1 MIYFIFL
8 LTFSVFNF
16 TAFPSVAIY
25 RDAGEMASVC
35 YTFGIAHPPGYP
47 LYVLFGK
54 IFTLIIPFGNIAY
67 RINLM
72 SAFFGAL
79 SCGILYLIIKGIAD
93 RGQRTKDGNLRST
106 LCALCS
112 ALVLAFSKT
121 FWSVSLVAEMYT
133 LNTVFIVL
141 IIYLL
146 FSDVK
151 ASAVLLAA
159 FLFGLAMG
167 NRIDIVLIAPGVL
180 YLLISSKEIKK
191 SPFARITGYA
201 LLFFLGFSVYLFL
214 PIRSKTQPYL
224 NWNKPDNIQTL
235 VDTITRKTHGKTLDL
250 ISSRYTIGDV
260 LSSEM
265 KVYLKRTCK
274 LFTYVGIPFMLLG
287 FLYLYGKNR
296 HFLVSIFL
304 IYFISGPVFI
314 AIAKMPPNPH
324 ALAIMEPHYLIS
336 DLILVLWFGCGIYYI
351 SEKLKRLKVLLLII
365 PVGLFVLNFYSQ
377 NMRFN
382 FIAYD
387 FAKNVFRSIPKNSII
402 ISREDIQVFSQWY
415 LQYAEKKREDITVI
429 AKGLSGSRWYQEGL
443 KKYKNTDVVSLN
455 NPETFS
461 QFYAINKN
469 RSIYFTGDV
478 EDYEMLG
485 GKYFVYPYWLV
496 FNVKEQKTAGYKP
509 VDFENIYIIRN
520 QLKPE
525 LYPDFFS
532 QKIVSQYSDSLFRCG
547 MFFTREGNIENAIVN
562 FEKSISMKIDT
573 PAAYFNLGWIY
584 FQKNNFE
591 KTEYYYKQSI
601 KFYEKMH
608 SEAIE
613 YKSFPEVVDSIIS
626 DWAGVHNNLG
636 TIYEKQ
642 NKLNETISEYEKAVK
657 IKPDYADAHYNM
669 AVAYWRLK
677 SWQKVIENLEKVLR
691 INPNHTDA
699 QKYLFFA
706 RKNAGL

>member
-1 MIYFIFL
+1 MFYLLILSIFGI
-8 LTFSVFNF
+8 F
-16 TAFPSVAIY
+16 TYTAYPSVACY

-72 SAFFGAL
+72 SAFFGAMT
-79 SCGILYLIIKGIAD
+79 CGLVYLAVKRISGLAD
-93 RGQRTKDGNLRST
+93 KESPNLANLPAYLLT
-106 LCALCS
+106 CLS
-112 ALVLAFSKT
+112 ALTLAFSKT

-133 LNTVFIVL
+133 LNTFFIAL

-146 FSDVK
+146 
-151 ASAVLLAA
+151 LLPTSYFLLPA
-159 FLFGLAMG
+159 FLFGLATG
-167 NRIDIVLIAPGVL
+167 NRIDIILIAPGVL
-180 YLLISSKEIKK
+180 YWLIRNKEIKIYSLTK
-191 SPFARITGYA
+191 LTVYA

-214 PIRSKTQPYL
+214 PARSRTQPHL

-235 VDTITRKTHGKTLDL
+235 VDTITRKTHGNTLDL
-250 ISSRYTIGDV
+250 ISSRYTISDV

-265 KVYLKRTCK
+265 KVYIKRTYK
-274 LFTYVGIPFMLLG
+274 LFTVAGMTFMLLG

-296 HFLVSIFL
+296 HFLVSTFL

-336 DLILVLWFGCGIYYI
+336 DLILAFWFSCGIYYI
-351 SEKLKRLKVLLLII
+351 SKKLKKFSVVLLLI
-365 PVGLFVLNFYSQ
+365 PAGLFVLNLQTQ

-382 FIAYD
+382 FTAYD
-387 FAKNVFRSIPKNSII
+387 FARNVFRSIPKNSII

-415 LQYAEKKREDITVI
+415 LQFAEKKRSDITVI
-429 AKGLSGSRWYQEGL
+429 AKGLSGSLWYQEGL

-461 QFYAINKN
+461 QFYAINKTRN
-469 RSIYFTGDV
+469 IYFTGDV

-485 GKYFVYPYWLV
+485 GKYFIYPYWLV
-496 FNVKEQKTAGYKP
+496 FNVKGQKTKDYKP
-509 VDFENIYIIRN
+509 VDFENVYIIRR

-532 QKIVSQYSDSLFRCG
+532 QKIVSQYADSLLRCG
-547 MFFTREGNIENAIVN
+547 MFFMREGNIENAIFN
-562 FEKSISMKIDT
+562 FEKSISMKTNT

-584 FQKNNFE
+584 YQRNDFI
-591 KTEYYYKQSI
+591 KTEHYYRESA

-608 SEAIE
+608 GEATE

-626 DWAGVHNNLG
+626 DWSVVHNNLG

-642 NKLNETISEYEKAVK
+642 NKLNEAISEYEKSVK
-657 IKPDYADAHYNM
+657 IKPDYADAYYNM
-669 AVAYWRLK
+669 AVAYWRVK
-677 SWQKVIENLEKVLR
+677 NWQKVIENLEKVLR
-691 INPNHTDA
+691 INPNRTDA

>member
-1 MIYFIFL
+1 
-8 LTFSVFNF
+8 
-16 TAFPSVAIY
+16 
-25 RDAGEMASVC
+25 
-35 YTFGIAHPPGYP
+35 
-47 LYVLFGK
+47 
-54 IFTLIIPFGNIAY
+54 PFGNIAY

-79 SCGILYLIIKGIAD
+79 SCGILYLIVKKIA
-93 RGQRTKDGNLRST
+93 GQNEKIQSSSVY
-106 LCALCS
+106 LCGFIAALT
-112 ALVLAFSKT
+112 LAFSKT

-133 LNTVFIVL
+133 LNTFFIVL

-146 FSDVK
+146 FSDAK
-151 ASAVLLAA
+151 ASTTLLIT

-167 NRIDIVLIAPGVL
+167 NRIDIVLITPGIL
-180 YLLISSKEIKK
+180 YFLVVAGFNLRNKRNPESSSGQALKVATTI
-191 SPFARITGYA
+191 
-201 LLFFLGFSVYLFL
+201 LLFFILGFSVYLFL
-214 PIRSKTQPYL
+214 PIRSKTQPHL

-250 ISSRYTIGDV
+250 ISARYTINDV

-265 KVYLKRTCK
+265 KVYLKRTYK
-274 LFTYVGIPFMLLG
+274 LFTYAGIPFMLLG
-287 FLYLYGKNR
+287 FLYLYGKNK
-296 HFLVSIFL
+296 HFLVSTFL

-336 DLILVLWFGCGIYYI
+336 DLILVIWFGCGIYYI
-351 SEKLKRLKVLLLII
+351 SEKLKKLKVLLLII
-365 PVGLFVLNFYSQ
+365 PVGLFILNFYSQ

-387 FAKNVFRSIPKNSII
+387 FARNVFRSIPKNSII

-415 LQYAEKKREDITVI
+415 LQFAEKKRSDIIVI
-429 AKGLSGSRWYQEGL
+429 AKGLSGSKWYQEGL
-443 KKYKNTDVVSLN
+443 KKYKNTDVISLN

-461 QFYAINKN
+461 QFYAINKTRN
-469 RSIYFTGDV
+469 IYFTGDV

-485 GKYFVYPYWLV
+485 GKYFIYPYWLV
-496 FNVKEQKTAGYKP
+496 FNVKEQKTADYKS

-532 QKIVSQYSDSLFRCG
+532 QKIVSQYADSLFRCG
-547 MFFTREGNIENAIVN
+547 MFFMREGNIENAIVN
-562 FEKSISMKIDT
+562 FEKSISMKTDT

-584 FQKNNFE
+584 FQKNNFG

-601 KFYEKMH
+601 KFYENMH
-608 SEAIE
+608 NEAIE
-613 YKSFPEVVDSIIS
+613 YKSFPEVVDSIIY
-626 DWAGVHNNLG
+626 DWAVVHNNLG

-642 NKLNETISEYEKAVK
+642 NKLNEAISEYEKAVR

-669 AVAYWRLK
+669 AVAYWRQK
-677 SWQKVIENLEKVLR
+677 NWRKVIENLEKVLR
-691 INPNHTDA
+691 INPNHTNT